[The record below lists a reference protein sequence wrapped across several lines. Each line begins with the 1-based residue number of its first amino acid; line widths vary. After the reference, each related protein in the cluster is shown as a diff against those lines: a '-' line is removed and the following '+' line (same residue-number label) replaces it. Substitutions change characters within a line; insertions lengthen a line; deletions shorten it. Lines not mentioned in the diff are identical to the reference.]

1 MYFKEDWLTA
11 WLKDWL
17 NEWMKEWMNEWMN
30 EVDER
35 RSNVRKKGL
44 VQVNK
49 HR

>member
-44 VQVNK
+44 VQVN
-49 HR
+49 

>member
-17 NEWMKEWMNEWMN
+17 NEWMKEWMD

-35 RSNVRKKGL
+35 ISNVRKKGL

-49 HR
+49 HK

>member
-17 NEWMKEWMNEWMN
+17 NEWMKERMN

-35 RSNVRKKGL
+35 ISKVRKKGL

-49 HR
+49 HRWN